1 MGKRD
6 APISAAW
13 WYAGAAGGKRLRW
26 RVLHVCRNGGLPLHV
41 PFDER
46 KCWQCGD
53 GIVISLDISHLPTR
67 VQQMLTERAAGVERE
82 VLQVWQLVFD
92 ARKCLIEA
100 GVDAK

>member
-1 MGKRD
+1 M
-6 APISAAW
+6 
-13 WYAGAAGGKRLRW
+13 
-26 RVLHVCRNGGLPLHV
+26 
-41 PFDER
+41 
-46 KCWQCGD
+46 
-53 GIVISLDISHLPTR
+53 DISHLPTR